1 MATST
6 ELFNKLLK
14 ESMENQTNVVIDK
27 HGGNTDTITHTGTEV
42 ECCLITGEPLEKSHI
57 ILSCNHKFNY
67 MPLHNTTVRWKENG
81 KNKYYCD
88 QNKINMNTNIICPYC
103 RSPTLGVLPWYKSMN
118 VPKLKYI
125 NIPFSRCF
133 MYNKC
138 VHKLS
143 SGKRKGTIC
152 GKRCVSYDPD
162 NHYLTFLCGT
172 HQKYHT
178 KYDENGEL
186 KSTNTKPTTNL
197 CGCQHLL
204 SRGKRKGEKCAK
216 PSRKHITNGDGIKT
230 YYCSNHFNKYQ
241 SK

>member
-1 MATST
+1 MATSA

-27 HGGNTDTITHTGTEV
+27 HCENTDTTTNTETEM

-57 ILSCNHKFNY
+57 TLSCNHKFNY

-81 KNKYYCD
+81 KNKYYCK
-88 QNKINMNTNIICPYC
+88 QNKINMNTNIVCPYC
-103 RSPTLGVLPWYKSMN
+103 RSPTPGVLPWYESMN

-138 VHKLS
+138 VHNLS
-143 SGKRKGTIC
+143 SGKRKGEKC
-152 GKRCVSYDPD
+152 GKRCGAYDPHI
-162 NHYLTFLCGT
+162 NNSTFLCGT
-172 HQKYHT
+172 HKKYHV
-178 KYDENGEL
+178 KYDNNGNL
-186 KSTNTKPTTNL
+186 KSTTTKSTTNL
-197 CGCQHLL
+197 CVCQHLL
-204 SRGKRKGEKCAK
+204 SRGKRKGGKCAK
-216 PSRKHITNGDGIKT
+216 KSKKHITNDDGIKT